1 MPAAAGGTRRGRSGA
16 LPWRS
21 GDVVTVRFRSI
32 DGRFHAGRPVRVIE
46 HTPARVVT
54 YMAEGTVVSAP
65 TLTDG
70 RGLREVPL
78 DERWLHPRASERR
91 PWIGTELIQIF
102 PAGRAHS
109 LWVVRRPDRS
119 LVGWY
124 VNLEDPHVLGKR
136 TISTRD
142 HVLDVWVPA
151 ETGEPEWKDED
162 ELEAAI
168 VQGRVTAEQA
178 AEIRAEGERVWRERP
193 WPTGWESWT
202 PPADWVTP
210 DLPEGWDG

>member
-21 GDVVTVRFRSI
+21 GDVVTVRF
-32 DGRFHAGRPVRVIE
+32 VIE

-124 VNLEDPHVLGKR
+124 VNLEDPHVLAER

-151 ETGEPEWKDED
+151 PGLVPACDFPRGLAEP
-162 ELEAAI
+162 
-168 VQGRVTAEQA
+168 QGRDEIQA
-178 AEIRAEGERVWRERP
+178 
-193 WPTGWESWT
+193 S
-202 PPADWVTP
+202 
-210 DLPEGWDG
+210 

>member
-1 MPAAAGGTRRGRSGA
+1 
-16 LPWRS
+16 
-21 GDVVTVRFRSI
+21 
-32 DGRFHAGRPVRVIE
+32 VRVVE
-46 HTPARVVT
+46 DTPARVVT
-54 YMAEGTVVSAP
+54 YMAEGTVVSVP

-70 RGLREVPL
+70 RGLRDVPL
-78 DERWLHPRASERR
+78 EERWLHPRTSARR
-91 PWIGTELIQIF
+91 PWDGTELIQIF
-102 PAGRAHS
+102 PTGRAHS

-124 VNLEDPHVLGKR
+124 VNLEEPHVLGER

-168 VQGRVTAEQA
+168 VQRRVTAEQA

-193 WPTGWESWT
+193 WPTGWETWT
-202 PPADWVTP
+202 PPAEWVVPTLP
-210 DLPEGWDG
+210 DGWDRDA